1 VEAPEG
7 YIDEDGISS
16 VIGRPHVR
24 PGDAES
30 ANPTIQIKG
39 GMVQID
45 ASIAVRR
52 ACCHFPCHDAQV
64 PWDAVLTSLT
74 EDGMQ
79 AMRNLCKQQSGM
91 GEGAKKAWESLQ
103 GALPGHILGA
113 AGGAQVMGIAPSRA
127 GDKKRVVLVS
137 AVAGRGGVVSF
148 LAPPIGPPNYSTAC
162 KHPKHSKTRANTPN
176 TTAKIRPIF
185 CPKPTAHCLT
195 AELALDMLA
204 SADRSAISF
213 TYLI

>member
-113 AGGAQVMGIAPSRA
+113 AGGAQVMGIGNSPEPGRRQEKS
-127 GDKKRVVLVS
+127 GL
-137 AVAGRGGVVSF
+137 GQRGGGQRRSGVIF
-148 LAPPIGPPNYSTAC
+148 G
-162 KHPKHSKTRANTPN
+162 TPN
-176 TTAKIRPIF
+176 WA
-185 CPKPTAHCLT
+185 A
-195 AELALDMLA
+195 
-204 SADRSAISF
+204 
-213 TYLI
+213 